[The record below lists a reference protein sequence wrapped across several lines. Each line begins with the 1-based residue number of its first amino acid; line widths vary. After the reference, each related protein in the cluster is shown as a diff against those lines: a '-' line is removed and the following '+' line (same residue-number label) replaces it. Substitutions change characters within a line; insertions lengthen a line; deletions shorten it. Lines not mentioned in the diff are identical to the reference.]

1 MGQPLQTPEA
11 LAADL
16 ARYRTMVEYA
26 AEGICVGQG
35 GRIRFANAFC
45 LGLLGVAAQQVAQR
59 AMIEYVHPDD
69 RAFVAAQRDRRS
81 RGEAVPAF
89 EARFRRDDGTV
100 SWVEIA
106 GVVVDW
112 EGAPANL
119 FFLRDTTQR
128 WLLDEQL
135 KAMLARERELG
146 ELKSRL
152 VAMAS
157 HEFRTP
163 LAAILSSAE
172 LIEHYGDKISAAEQ
186 HSIMAELVAGAQR
199 LQVLL
204 DDLLRLDGA
213 DEDKLKE
220 RLARSVRPG
229 ARAAPPGQG

>member
-1 MGQPLQTPEA
+1 MGQPLESAQT
-11 LAADL
+11 LAGEL
-16 ARYRTMVEYA
+16 ERYRTMVEHA
-26 AEGICVGQG
+26 AEGICVGQK
-35 GRIRFANAFC
+35 GRIKFANAFC
-45 LGLLGVAAQQVAQR
+45 LNLLGVGAQQVALR

-69 RAFVAAQRDRRS
+69 RAFVAEQRDRRS
-81 RGEAVPAF
+81 RGEKVPVF
-89 EARFRRDDGTV
+89 EARFQRDDGTV

-119 FFLRDTTQR
+119 FFMRDTTQR
-128 WLLDEQL
+128 RLLDEQL
-135 KAMLARERELG
+135 KATLARERELA

-172 LIEHYGDKISAAEQ
+172 LIGHYGDKISADEQ
-186 HSIMAELVAGAQR
+186 RAIMAELVAASGR
-199 LQVLL
+199 LQHML

-213 DEDKLKE
+213 DEDKLKQ
-220 RLARSVRPG
+220 RLASTVRP
-229 ARAAPPGQG
+229 PGPG

>member
-1 MGQPLQTPEA
+1 MSLPPSAPEA

-16 ARYRTMVEYA
+16 ARYRTMVEHA

-35 GRIRFANAFC
+35 GHIRFANACC
-45 LGLLGVAAQQVAQR
+45 LGLLGTTAAEVGVR
-59 AMIEYVHPDD
+59 PMIEYVHPDD

-89 EARFRRDDGTV
+89 EARFQRPDGTV
-100 SWVEIA
+100 WWVEIA
-106 GVVVDW
+106 GVVVEW

-119 FFLRDTTQR
+119 FYLRETTQR
-128 WLLDEQL
+128 RLLDEQL
-135 KAMLARERELG
+135 KATLARERELG

-172 LIEHYGDKISAAEQ
+172 LLSHYGGQIGPEEQ
-186 HSIMAELVAGAQR
+186 RNILGELVGASGR
-199 LQVLL
+199 LQHLL
-204 DDLLRLDGA
+204 DDLLRLRDA
-213 DEDKLKE
+213 DEEKLKQH
-220 RLARSVRPG
+220 LSTAVRPPPPPP
-229 ARAAPPGQG
+229 AAG